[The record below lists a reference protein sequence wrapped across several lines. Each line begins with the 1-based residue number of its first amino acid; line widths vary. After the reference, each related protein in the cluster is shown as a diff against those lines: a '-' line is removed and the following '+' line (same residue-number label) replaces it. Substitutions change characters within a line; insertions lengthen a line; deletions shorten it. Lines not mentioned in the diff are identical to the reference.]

1 MGGLEARMEN
11 LKIKWQICN
20 HFAFFKEAKY
30 SFEKKIASLPNSI
43 GKTGVLSTEE
53 QN

>member
-11 LKIKWQICN
+11 LEIKWQIYN
-20 HFAFFKEAKY
+20 HFAFYKEAKY
-30 SFEKKIASLPNSI
+30 SFEKIASSPNGT

-53 QN
+53 